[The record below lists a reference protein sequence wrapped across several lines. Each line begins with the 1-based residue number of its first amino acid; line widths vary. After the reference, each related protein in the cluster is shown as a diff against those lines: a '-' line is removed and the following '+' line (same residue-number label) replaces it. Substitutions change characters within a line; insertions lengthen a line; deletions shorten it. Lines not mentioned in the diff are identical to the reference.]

1 MAARVRVT
9 VGRWSGATREL
20 IRSLRAEV
28 KNDRVFGL
36 AAETAFFAVLSFF
49 PGLLIAA
56 SLLSI
61 LDVLIGADLAAETQ
75 DRVVETLNLIFTAQA
90 AETIHS
96 VEAIFEGNYGG
107 LLTIAS
113 LVALV
118 TISGAWAVMIRAL
131 NLAYDAVEVRPWLR
145 RRLLGLGLGLVT
157 VLVVVVA
164 LAVVVVGPLLGKG
177 EELADLV
184 GLGPAFVVVWNLLRL
199 PVLFLGVTLWVMF
212 VFHYAPSRRTPWWR
226 SLPGALTTSVLWL
239 LATAGVHV
247 YLRVAGDRNPVL
259 GAFGGGAII
268 MIWVYLLSVALL
280 LGGEV
285 NAILHDRRRSATK

>member
-1 MAARVRVT
+1 MAARVGVT
-9 VGRWSGATREL
+9 AGRWSGATREL
-20 IRSLRAEV
+20 IRSLSAEV
-28 KNDRVFGL
+28 KNDRIFGL

-118 TISGAWAVMIRAL
+118 TISGA
-131 NLAYDAVEVRPWLR
+131 
-145 RRLLGLGLGLVT
+145 
-157 VLVVVVA
+157 
-164 LAVVVVGPLLGKG
+164 
-177 EELADLV
+177 
-184 GLGPAFVVVWNLLRL
+184 
-199 PVLFLGVTLWVMF
+199 
-212 VFHYAPSRRTPWWR
+212 
-226 SLPGALTTSVLWL
+226 
-239 LATAGVHV
+239 
-247 YLRVAGDRNPVL
+247 
-259 GAFGGGAII
+259 
-268 MIWVYLLSVALL
+268 
-280 LGGEV
+280 
-285 NAILHDRRRSATK
+285 

>member
-1 MAARVRVT
+1 MPARMGIA
-9 VGRWSGATREL
+9 VGAWSGATREV

-28 KNDRVFGL
+28 SKDRVFGL

-75 DRVVETLNLIFTAQA
+75 DRVVEALNLIFTAQA

-199 PVLFLGVTLWVMF
+199 PVLFLGVTVWVMF
-212 VFHYAPSRRTPWWR
+212 VFHYAPSRRTHWWR
-226 SLPGALTTSVLWL
+226 SLPGALATSVLWL

-247 YLRVAGDRNPVL
+247 YLRVAGERNPVL

-285 NAILHDRRRSATK
+285 NSVLHDRRRSTTK